1 MMGHKTQSH
10 YHQYLVI
17 GILGDKMGFSTLID
31 ILGSTIVG
39 GLLLLILFRLNDAT
53 VENNYVYGGEA
64 IAQAS
69 LVEVV
74 QLVEHDFRKIGYCKD
89 WEKIP
94 DPSKSI
100 LSATRNSIKFLT
112 DENNDG
118 NVDTLHYYL
127 GSTDELTNTPNPN
140 DRMLYRVSGSATPKG
155 ANLGV
160 TQFDF
165 QFYDAM
171 GNQLTFPITVPSE
184 IYTMQINI
192 KVEDVYG
199 YDRQHDEEKYAS
211 AFWRQVRLA
220 SKNLN
225 NR

>member
-1 MMGHKTQSH
+1 
-10 YHQYLVI
+10 
-17 GILGDKMGFSTLID
+17 MGFSTIIDLIS
-31 ILGSTIVG
+31 STVVG

-64 IAQAS
+64 IAQS
-69 LVEVV
+69 NLVEVV
-74 QLVEHDFRKIGYCKD
+74 QLVEHDFRKIGYCRD
-89 WEKIP
+89 WEQIP

-100 LSATRNSIKFLT
+100 LTASKNSISFLT

-118 NVDTLHYYL
+118 VVDTLTYFL
-127 GSTDELTNTPNPN
+127 GDSLELQNTPNPS
-140 DRMLYRVSGSATPKG
+140 DKMLYRVLNSNQPQG

-160 TQFDF
+160 TQFDLF
-165 QFYDAM
+165 YYDAM
-171 GNQLTFPITVPSE
+171 GTQLSFPITVPSA

-199 YDRQHDEEKYAS
+199 YDRINGDEKYSS

-220 SKNLN
+220 SRNLKN
-225 NR
+225 R

>member
-1 MMGHKTQSH
+1 
-10 YHQYLVI
+10 
-17 GILGDKMGFSTLID
+17 MGFSKLLDLI
-31 ILGSTIVG
+31 GSVVIG

-64 IAQAS
+64 IAQS
-69 LVEVV
+69 NLVEVV
-74 QLVEHDFRKIGYCKD
+74 QLVEHDFRKIGYCRD
-89 WEKIP
+89 WEQIP

-100 LSATRNSIKFLT
+100 LVANQNSIRFLT

-118 NVDTLHYYL
+118 NIDTISYYL
-127 GSTDELTNTPNPN
+127 GSVDELPNTPNPN
-140 DRMLYRVSGSATPKG
+140 DKMLYRVLNDNQPQG

-160 TQFDF
+160 TEFDL
-165 QFYDAM
+165 FYFDAM

-192 KVEDVYG
+192 KVEDVYD
-199 YDRQHDEEKYAS
+199 YDRKYDEEKFSS

-220 SKNLN
+220 SRNLKN
-225 NR
+225 R

>member
-1 MMGHKTQSH
+1 
-10 YHQYLVI
+10 
-17 GILGDKMGFSTLID
+17 MGFSTIIDLISSVV
-31 ILGSTIVG
+31 IG

-64 IAQAS
+64 IAQS
-69 LVEVV
+69 NLVEVV

-100 LSATRNSIKFLT
+100 LSATQNSISFLT

-118 NVDTLHYYL
+118 NIDTLRYYL
-127 GSTDELTNTPNPN
+127 GSTDELQNTPNPN
-140 DRMLYRVSGSATPKG
+140 DRTLYRVLNHQQPQG

-160 TQFDF
+160 TQFDLF
-165 QFYDAM
+165 FFDAM
-171 GNQLTFPITVPSE
+171 GNQLTFPITVPSA

-192 KVEDVYG
+192 RVEDVYG
-199 YDRQHDEEKYAS
+199 YDRVHDEEKYSS
-211 AFWRQVRLA
+211 AFWRQLRLA
-220 SKNLN
+220 SRNLKN
-225 NR
+225 R

>member
-1 MMGHKTQSH
+1 
-10 YHQYLVI
+10 
-17 GILGDKMGFSTLID
+17 MGFSTLID
-31 ILGSTIVG
+31 LVSSTIIG

-64 IAQAS
+64 IAQS
-69 LVEVV
+69 NLVEVV
-74 QLVEHDFRKIGYCKD
+74 ELVEHDFRKIGYCRD
-89 WEKIP
+89 WKKIP

-100 LSATRNSIKFLT
+100 ISATQNSIRFLT

-118 NVDTLHYYL
+118 NIDTIAYYL
-127 GSTDELTNTPNPN
+127 GPTSELTNTPNPN
-140 DRMLYRVSGSATPKG
+140 DRMLYRVLNNNQPQG

-160 TQFDF
+160 TQFDLNY
-165 QFYDAM
+165 YDA
-171 GNQLTFPITVPSE
+171 GGTQLAFPVTVPSE

-192 KVEDVYG
+192 RVEDVYG

-220 SKNLN
+220 SRNLKN
-225 NR
+225 R

>member
-1 MMGHKTQSH
+1 MVVRTQLRCLLYS
-10 YHQYLVI
+10 VI
-17 GILGDKMGFSTLID
+17 GTLGDIMGFSTLID
-31 ILGSTIVG
+31 ILGSTLIG
-39 GLLLLILFRLNDAT
+39 GFLMLLLFRLNDAT

-64 IAQAS
+64 IAQS
-69 LVEVV
+69 NLVEVV
-74 QLVEHDFRKIGYCKD
+74 QLVEHDFRKIGFCKD

-100 LSATRNSIKFLT
+100 LSATQNSIRFIT

-118 NVDTLHYYL
+118 NVDTLTYYL
-127 GSTDELTNTPNPN
+127 GTADELPNTPNPN
-140 DRMLYRVSGSATPKG
+140 DKMLYRVRGNQAPQG

-160 TQFDF
+160 TQFDI
-165 QFYDAM
+165 FYFDAM
-171 GNQLTFPITVPSE
+171 GNQLTFPITVPSA

-199 YDRQHDEEKYAS
+199 YDRQYDEEKYAS

-220 SKNLN
+220 SRNLKN
-225 NR
+225 R

>member
-1 MMGHKTQSH
+1 
-10 YHQYLVI
+10 
-17 GILGDKMGFSTLID
+17 MGFSTLID
-31 ILGSTIVG
+31 LAGSIMIG
-39 GLLLLILFRLNDAT
+39 GLLLLILFKLNDAT

-64 IAQAS
+64 IAQAN

-100 LSATRNSIKFLT
+100 LKATQNSITFLT

-118 NVDTLHYYL
+118 NIDTISYYL
-127 GSTDELTNTPNPN
+127 GSVNELTKTPNPN
-140 DRMLYRVSGSATPKG
+140 DKMLYRVVNNQQPQG

-160 TQFDF
+160 TQFDLDY
-165 QFYDAM
+165 YDAV
-171 GNQLTFPITVPSE
+171 GTQLTFPISVPSE

-199 YDRQHDEEKYAS
+199 YDRQYDDEKYSS

-220 SKNLN
+220 SRNLKN
-225 NR
+225 R

>member
-1 MMGHKTQSH
+1 MG
-10 YHQYLVI
+10 Y
-17 GILGDKMGFSTLID
+17 STLLD
-31 ILGSTIVG
+31 LVGSVIIG

-64 IAQAS
+64 IAQS
-69 LVEVV
+69 NLVEVV
-74 QLVEHDFRKIGYCKD
+74 QLIEHDFRKIGYCKD
-89 WEKIP
+89 WAKIP

-100 LSATRNSIKFLT
+100 LLASKNSIQFLT

-118 NVDTLHYYL
+118 NIDTISYYV
-127 GSTDELTNTPNPN
+127 GNPNELPNTPNPN
-140 DRMLYRVSGSATPKG
+140 DRMLYRVVNNEQPKS

-160 TQFDF
+160 TQFDLF
-165 QFYDAM
+165 YYDAV
-171 GNQLTFPITVPSE
+171 GNQLSFPVTVPSA

-199 YDRQHDEEKYAS
+199 YDRKNSDEKYAS

-220 SKNLN
+220 SRNLKN
-225 NR
+225 R

>member
-1 MMGHKTQSH
+1 
-10 YHQYLVI
+10 
-17 GILGDKMGFSTLID
+17 MGFST
-31 ILGSTIVG
+31 ILDLMGSVVIG

-64 IAQAS
+64 IAQAN

-74 QLVEHDFRKIGYCKD
+74 QLVEHDFRKIGYCRD
-89 WEKIP
+89 WSQIP

-100 LSATRNSIKFLT
+100 LVANQNSIQFLT

-118 NVDTLHYYL
+118 NIDTISYYL
-127 GSTDELTNTPNPN
+127 GTTEELSNTPNPN
-140 DRMLYRVSGSATPKG
+140 DRMLYRVLNDNQPQG

-160 TQFDF
+160 TQFDLF
-165 QFYDAM
+165 YYDAM
-171 GNQLTFPITVPSE
+171 GNKLSFPISVPSE

-199 YDRQHDEEKYAS
+199 YDRKYDEEKFSS

-220 SKNLN
+220 SRNLKN
-225 NR
+225 R

>member
-1 MMGHKTQSH
+1 
-10 YHQYLVI
+10 
-17 GILGDKMGFSTLID
+17 MGFSTIIDLI
-31 ILGSTIVG
+31 GSTLIG

-64 IAQAS
+64 IAQS
-69 LVEVV
+69 NLVEVV
-74 QLVEHDFRKIGYCKD
+74 QLVEHDFRKIGYCKE
-89 WEKIP
+89 WENIP

-100 LSATRNSIKFLT
+100 ITAAQNGITFLT

-118 NVDTLHYYL
+118 NIDTISYYL
-127 GSTDELTNTPNPN
+127 GPPEELSNTPNPN
-140 DRMLYRVSGSATPKG
+140 DKMLYRVVNNNQPRG

-160 TQFDF
+160 TQFDL
-165 QFYDAM
+165 FYFDAL
-171 GNQLTFPITVPSE
+171 GNKLSFPISVPSE

-199 YDRQHDEEKYAS
+199 YDRKHDEENYSS

-220 SKNLN
+220 SRNLKN
-225 NR
+225 R

>member
-1 MMGHKTQSH
+1 
-10 YHQYLVI
+10 
-17 GILGDKMGFSTLID
+17 MGFSTLLD
-31 ILGSTIVG
+31 ILGSVVVG

-64 IAQAS
+64 IAQS
-69 LVEVV
+69 NLVEVV
-74 QLVEHDFRKIGYCKD
+74 QLVEHDFRKIGYCRD
-89 WEKIP
+89 WNQIP

-100 LSATRNSIKFLT
+100 LVANQDNIMFLT

-118 NVDTLHYYL
+118 NIDTISYYL
-127 GSTDELTNTPNPN
+127 GSVDELSNTPNPN
-140 DRMLYRVSGSATPKG
+140 DKMLYRVLNNNQPQG

-160 TQFDF
+160 TQFDL
-165 QFYDAM
+165 FYFDAM

-192 KVEDVYG
+192 RVEDVYG
-199 YDRQHDEEKYAS
+199 YDRKHDEEKFAS

-220 SKNLN
+220 SRNLKN
-225 NR
+225 R

>member
-1 MMGHKTQSH
+1 
-10 YHQYLVI
+10 
-17 GILGDKMGFSTLID
+17 MGFSTLID
-31 ILGSTIVG
+31 LISSMVIG
-39 GLLLLILFRLNDAT
+39 GFLLLILFKLNDAT

-64 IAQAS
+64 IAQAN

-74 QLVEHDFRKIGYCKD
+74 QLVEHDFRKIGFCKN
-89 WEKIP
+89 WEELP

-100 LSATRNSIKFLT
+100 LSATQNSITFLT
-112 DENNDG
+112 DEDNDG
-118 NVDTLHYYL
+118 IVDTLLYYL
-127 GSTDELTNTPNPN
+127 GSTDELPQTPNPK
-140 DRMLYRVSGSATPKG
+140 DKMLYRILNNAAPQG

-160 TQFDF
+160 TQFDL
-165 QFYDAM
+165 FYFDAM

-199 YDRQHDEEKYAS
+199 YDRVNDEEKYSS

-220 SKNLN
+220 SRNLKN
-225 NR
+225 R

>member
-1 MMGHKTQSH
+1 
-10 YHQYLVI
+10 
-17 GILGDKMGFSTLID
+17 MGFSTLLD
-31 ILGSTIVG
+31 ILGSVIVG

-64 IAQAS
+64 IAQS
-69 LVEVV
+69 NLVEVV
-74 QLVEHDFRKIGYCKD
+74 QLVEHDFRKIGYCRD
-89 WEKIP
+89 WEQIP

-100 LSATRNSIKFLT
+100 LVANQNSIQFLT

-118 NVDTLHYYL
+118 NLDTISYYL
-127 GSTDELTNTPNPN
+127 GSVDELSNTPNPN
-140 DRMLYRVSGSATPKG
+140 DKMLYRVLNNSQPQG

-160 TQFDF
+160 TQFDL
-165 QFYDAM
+165 FYFDAM
-171 GNQLTFPITVPSE
+171 GTKLTFPITVPSE

-199 YDRQHDEEKYAS
+199 YDRKHDEEKFSS

-220 SKNLN
+220 SRNLKN
-225 NR
+225 R